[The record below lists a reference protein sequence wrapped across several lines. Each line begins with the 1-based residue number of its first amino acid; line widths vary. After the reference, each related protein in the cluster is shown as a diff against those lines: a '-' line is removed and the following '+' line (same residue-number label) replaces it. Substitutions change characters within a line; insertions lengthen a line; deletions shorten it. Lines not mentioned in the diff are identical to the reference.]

1 MTEFKIDIASPP
13 DRDKLVAQIMVGNE
27 QCAEI
32 NQDGDELVIELYGR
46 QDGQPWAFSYSSFA
60 STLEAAKAKLAGTS

>member
-13 DRDKLVAQIMVGNE
+13 DREKLVAQIMVGNE

-32 NQDGDELVIELYGR
+32 NQDGEELFIELYGR
-46 QDGQPWAFSYSSFA
+46 QDGKPWAFSYSSFM
-60 STLEAAKAKLAGTS
+60 STLESAKAKLASAS